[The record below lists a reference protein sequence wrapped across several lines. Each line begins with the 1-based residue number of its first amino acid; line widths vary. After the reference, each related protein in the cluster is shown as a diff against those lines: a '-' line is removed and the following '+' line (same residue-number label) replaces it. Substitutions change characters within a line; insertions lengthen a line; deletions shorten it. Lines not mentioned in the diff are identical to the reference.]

1 MRDRVVHD
9 YFGISLDI
17 VWDVI
22 QNHVPPLRDKLERL
36 MNGNR

>member
-1 MRDRVVHD
+1 MKVVHD

-22 QNHVPPLRDKLERL
+22 QNHVSPLRDTLGRL
-36 MNGNR
+36 MDGNR

>member
-22 QNHVPPLRDKLERL
+22 QNHVPPLGGKLARIL
-36 MNGNR
+36 NA